1 MTDEQEGSNHKEM
14 LAGCLYQ
21 TLQMS
26 KKMKSHFSEQANG
39 KIDIQPFIVVGL
51 DGEDEEGNHIIGGG
65 VVELQIENEHPVDA
79 LPKLL
84 SKLHEEGLQKFAW
97 LSFIIEGYS
106 RRVEITDKE
115 GLEKLRHQE
124 RGELEKEFNE
134 KIDTD
139 VEEGII
145 ASIFSWTGDCIAMT
159 SYYKWGDDGLPIYEE
174 EDEDKMLKAD
184 VGRTSEME
192 GRIPDI
198 FDAFIKYCQMCEL
211 LNINTE
217 GEDK

>member
-1 MTDEQEGSNHKEM
+1 MTNEQEGSNHKEM

-21 TLQMS
+21 TLEMS
-26 KKMKSHFSEQANG
+26 KKMKTHFSEQAKG
-39 KIDIQPFIVVGL
+39 KVDIQPFIVVGL

-106 RRVEITDKE
+106 RRVDKDDKE
-115 GLEKLRHQE
+115 GVEKLRNQE

-145 ASIFSWTGDCIAMT
+145 ATIFSWTGDCITMT
-159 SYYKWGDDGLPIYEE
+159 SFYKWGDDGLPIYEE
-174 EDEDKMLKAD
+174 EDEMLKTD
-184 VGRTSEME
+184 VKRTSETE

-198 FDAFIKYCQMCEL
+198 FDAFIKYCQMSEL
-211 LNINTE
+211 LNTNTE
-217 GEDK
+217 GEDE